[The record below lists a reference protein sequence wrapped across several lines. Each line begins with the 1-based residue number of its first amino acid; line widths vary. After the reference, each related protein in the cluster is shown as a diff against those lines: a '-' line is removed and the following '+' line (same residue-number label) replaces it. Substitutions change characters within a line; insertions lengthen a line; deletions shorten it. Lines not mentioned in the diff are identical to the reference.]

1 LARSCAAV
9 SSFAT
14 LPAMPSKSE
23 KHFSK
28 GSQLPLGIQHD
39 EQTTAFICRGIFS
52 LNYLNQHF
60 AKAEGFPTLDEA
72 RPIHEK
78 LKARW
83 LEDYDGL
90 CKRKE
95 AYTRTQFL
103 DPLLVELGWTFIP
116 EQDLPSKGVTRK
128 RPDYCLFLDGETRQR
143 AAKETETADVFREAI
158 TVLEAKKVQHSLDEI
173 SDSETPGWF
182 PSQQVQDYLRNAK
195 DKTGGRYF
203 NWAILTNGNE
213 WRLYCEQAPND
224 AFFAFHL
231 ADRENFCSLEE
242 FRLFLAL
249 FRPQSFELDEVRRCL
264 LDKLREESLDR
275 QTQLESNLRKRIF
288 DVLEDLATGFRDYPD
303 NKITKDDFAALYDTS
318 LIFLYRL
325 LFVLYAESRG
335 LLPVKPSGYGS
346 SKIYREKFSLVRFVK
361 MLRDKN
367 EFPSEAF
374 TNLYDDLQKLFRLI
388 NGDKPEQNEECKV
401 TRYNGGLF
409 NPQLHPKIE
418 KWQVS
423 DRALANVLRQLI
435 FAQPPARSSARQ
447 QQISTDETIDYG
459 LLEVRQLGDIY
470 EGLLGAILEVNDKG
484 RLELRNANGENHR
497 HGIFYTPDWVVRYF
511 IREALQSL
519 IDEIEEQPE
528 VEAALKARSD
538 EKKRD
543 NSFALAVLRLNLV
556 DPAMGSGH
564 FLVRA
569 TEWLAEQIV
578 YHPTTRTM
586 TEKIIATGD
595 KRRSREDIQ
604 KDKRIPVPP
613 GASQEQAEIA
623 YWRRRVVEAC
633 IYGVDVNPLAV
644 ELAKLSLWLTCIAA
658 DEPLNFLDHHLRTG
672 NSLLWANPDEMRHL
686 PISTDAEKKQITFN
700 IGAKLSAAVK
710 AVIAENHAIEET
722 ASTEMELVKKKETRW
737 KTVREKLRPFLY
749 FADVWL
755 AALDGLP
762 VNELNYQMLARAELE
777 PDELDNKE
785 KSDAKKLRESLAAD
799 IKTKREDLNPFHW
812 RLEFPDVFFE
822 TDGRPLAEAA
832 CGFDAVLG
840 NPPYISTHTSS
851 AESWRDAL
859 EKRAGYL
866 EDLYVHFADL
876 GFQLL
881 RPGGRFGFIVSDTF
895 FTLASKLRMREMLQ
909 AHGLDIIGQCD
920 PFDATVD
927 AAIFVACKAT
937 PNFPAKGTETL
948 FVQARPRKVA
958 NEKPTKPEKD
968 LPTLKSTRE
977 LAFSGSTKLAGD
989 AGEVQHGEHGC
1000 LRFHR
1005 VPSALWRDAHKQ
1017 VFFEPRPGTL
1027 RLFEKFNAPVKKL
1040 VGEWWNKIETSQ
1052 KFADNH
1058 DEISAYHKTLKPGDV
1073 TLVGLIAEGGQGMR
1087 TANNARFLG
1096 YLQGTPPAEK
1106 IKASREEWTKCW
1118 LADAEIKTAF
1128 LALLAQNGGD
1138 AAKPT
1143 RNVAAWEAC
1152 VEPLKEKFSL
1162 VKLGFTK
1169 SDLYR
1174 VVLPDLIAK
1183 PDDFQ
1188 FAWQSRKADLLKRWR
1203 TEAALKEFWEGDLG
1217 MNFDAKKLDKLRT
1230 QKEISDAEFCELC
1243 QALQSWVKENRKPW
1257 KLLALR
1263 SAENY
1268 DDPADAP
1275 RVATIYNGLYGRAQ
1289 FVPFRKG
1296 DPEGNRW
1303 QDNEPLFIEWSQAN
1317 AVWLFENSGRP
1328 EPKMPV
1334 IRNAH
1339 LYFTR
1344 GVTYTLLG
1352 NHVALKSKFQEPCVF
1367 DAGASRLTPMIAS
1380 ISSESLLAIFNSD
1393 VFSFYLKKFLKNT
1406 AAFEISDVR
1415 MMPLV
1420 MPTRGQEKRLKELAE
1435 RAMEAKRHIFAGATP
1450 PNPLAAFVRGLSEEL
1465 AAKAPAYLNPS
1476 AQLKLLHTAA
1486 DCLAVIELAVNYEAE
1501 KLYGVEGLG
1510 PFDEF

>member
-1 LARSCAAV
+1 
-9 SSFAT
+9 
-14 LPAMPSKSE
+14 MPHKR
-23 KHFSK
+23 K
-28 GSQLPLGIQHD
+28 GSSAANSQLSLGIQEI
-39 EQTTAFICRGIFS
+39 EQSAAFVCRGIFS
-52 LNYLNQHF
+52 ANYLNQHF
-60 AKAEGFPTLDEA
+60 ATSEGFPTLEEV
-72 RPIHEK
+72 RPAYER
-78 LKARW
+78 LRNRW
-83 LEDYDGL
+83 REDYDGL
-90 CKRKE
+90 RKRNE

-103 DPLLVELGWTFIP
+103 DGLLKEIGWAFIP
-116 EQDLPSKGVTRK
+116 EQDLPAKGRSRK
-128 RPDYCLFLDGETRQR
+128 HPDYCLFLDGEARQR
-143 AAKETETADVFREAI
+143 AAKHSDTADVFREAA
-158 TVLEAKKVQHSLDEI
+158 TVLEAKRVQHSLDEV

-195 DKTGGRYF
+195 DRTGQRYF

-224 AFFAFHL
+224 AYFAFHL
-231 ADRENFCSLEE
+231 AHKEVFCSPED
-242 FRLFLAL
+242 FRFFIAL
-249 FRPQSFELDEVRRCL
+249 FRPQSFAPDKERRCL
-264 LDKLREESLDR
+264 QDRLREESLER
-275 QTQLESNLRKRIF
+275 QTQIESNLRKRIF
-288 DVLEDLATGFRDYPD
+288 DVLEDLANGFRDYSA
-303 NKITKDDFAALYDTS
+303 NEISKKDFPALYETS

-335 LLPVKPSGYGS
+335 LLPVKPVVYGA
-346 SKIYREKFSLVRFVK
+346 SKLYREKFSLARLVDP
-361 MLRDKN
+361 LRDPN
-367 EFPSEAF
+367 SFPSKAF
-374 TNLYDDLQKLFRLI
+374 TELYGDLLKLFRLI

-423 DRALANVLRQLI
+423 DKALGDVLRQLI
-435 FAQPPARSSARQ
+435 FAQPPARSSSRQ
-447 QQISTDETIDYG
+447 QQLSTEETIDYG

-470 EGLLGAILEVNDKG
+470 EGLLGAVLEVNDKE

-511 IREALQSL
+511 IREALQPL
-519 IDEIEEQPE
+519 IDKIEAAPE
-528 VEAALKARSD
+528 VQAARNAKSD
-538 EKKRD
+538 EKKRN
-543 NSFALAVLRLNLV
+543 NSFAFGVLRLNLV

-569 TEWLAEQIV
+569 TEWLADQIV

-586 TEKIIATGD
+586 TEKIIATADG
-595 KRRSREDIQ
+595 RRSREDIQ
-604 KDKRIPVPP
+604 KDQRIPVSP

-633 IYGVDVNPLAV
+633 IYGVDVNPLAA

-672 NSLLWANPDEMRHL
+672 NSLLWANPAEMRHL
-686 PISTDAEKKQITFN
+686 PISSEAERKQITFDL
-700 IGAKLSAAVK
+700 GEKLSEAVK
-710 AVIAENHAIEET
+710 AVIAENHEIEET
-722 ASTEMELVKKKETRW
+722 ASTEMELVKRKETRW
-737 KTVREKLRPFLY
+737 KAVREKLRPFLY

-762 VNELNYQMLARAELE
+762 INELNYQMLARAELE
-777 PDELDNKE
+777 PGELDNKE
-785 KSDAKKLRESLAAD
+785 KADAKKLRESLAAD
-799 IKTKREDLNPFHW
+799 FRKKCEALNPFHW

-822 TDGRPLAEAA
+822 TDGKPRPEAS
-832 CGFDAVLG
+832 CGFDVVLG

-866 EDLYVHFADL
+866 EDLYVHFTDL

-895 FTLASKLRMREMLQ
+895 FTLASKLRMRVMLQ
-909 AHGLDIIGQCD
+909 THGLNILGQCD

-937 PNFPAKGTETL
+937 PNFPANCNETL

-968 LPTLKSTRE
+968 LPTLKSIGE
-977 LAFSGSTKLAGD
+977 LKFSDSTKLSGD

-1005 VPSALWRDAHKQ
+1005 APSVLWRDAHKR

-1027 RLFEKFNAPVKKL
+1027 RLFEKFNEPVKKL
-1040 VGEWWNKIETSQ
+1040 VGEWWEKIETSQ

-1058 DEISAYHKTLKPGDV
+1058 DEITAYHKTLKPGDV
-1073 TLVGLIAEGGQGMR
+1073 TIVGLIAEGGQGMR

-1096 YLQGTPPAEK
+1096 YLQGTPQAEE
-1106 IKASREEWTKCW
+1106 IKCRREEWTKRW
-1118 LADAEIKTAF
+1118 LADGEIKPVF
-1128 LALLAQNGGD
+1128 LGLLAKSGGV

-1143 RNVAAWEAC
+1143 RDVAAWDAC
-1152 VEPLKEKFSL
+1152 VESLREQFSL
-1162 VKLGFTK
+1162 VKLGFGK

-1174 VVLPDLIAK
+1174 VVLQDLVAK

-1188 FAWQSRKADLLKRWR
+1188 FAWQSRKAELLKHWR
-1203 TEAALKEFWEGDLG
+1203 TEATLKDFWEGDLG
-1217 MNFDAKKLDKLRT
+1217 LNFDKAKLEQLRKRADVSDK
-1230 QKEISDAEFCELC
+1230 EFCELC
-1243 QALQSWVKENRKPW
+1243 QELQTWVKEKRKPC
-1257 KLLALR
+1257 KALALR

-1275 RVATIYNGLYGRAQ
+1275 RIATIYNGLYGRAQ

-1303 QDNEPLFIEWSQAN
+1303 IDNEALFVDWSRAS
-1317 AVWLFENSGRP
+1317 VDWLSTVP
-1328 EPKMPV
+1328 EARWQGHKMFLT
-1334 IRNAH
+1334 A
-1339 LYFTR
+1339 
-1344 GVTYTLLG
+1344 GVTWSLHA
-1352 NHVALKSKFQEPCVF
+1352 NHVAVKSRYQQPCIF
-1367 DAGASRLTPMIAS
+1367 DASGSRLTPLAALMDA
-1380 ISSESLLAIFNSD
+1380 EVFLAILNSD
-1393 VFSFYLKKFLKNT
+1393 VFSFFLKKFIKHNQDV
-1406 AAFEISDVR
+1406 EINDLR

-1420 MPTRGQEKRLKELAE
+1420 MPTRRQAKRLKELAE
-1435 RAMEAKRHIFAGATP
+1435 QAMEAKRLTFAGATP
-1450 PNPLAAFVRGLSEEL
+1450 PNEVVAAVRGLSDEL
-1465 AAKAPAYLNPS
+1465 AAKAPAYLRPS
-1476 AQLKLLHTAA
+1476 VQLKLIDTAA
-1486 DCLAVIELAVNYEAE
+1486 DCLAVIELAVNWEAE

>member
-1 LARSCAAV
+1 MSSKKSRASAQLSLA
-9 SSFAT
+9 
-14 LPAMPSKSE
+14 
-23 KHFSK
+23 
-28 GSQLPLGIQHD
+28 IQHD
-39 EQTTAFICRGIFS
+39 EQSASVVCRSIFS
-52 LNYLNQHF
+52 LNYLKEHF
-60 AKAEGFPTLDEA
+60 AKSEGFPTTEDA
-72 RPIHEK
+72 RPIYER
-78 LKARW
+78 LKKRW
-83 LEDYDGL
+83 LEDYVGL
-90 CKRKE
+90 SKRKE

-103 DPLLVELGWTFIP
+103 DPLLNEIGWTFIP

-128 RPDYCLFLDGETRQR
+128 RPDYCCFLNDETRQR
-143 AAKETETADVFREAI
+143 AAKESDTADVFREAA
-158 TVLEAKKVQHSLDEI
+158 TVLEAKKAQHSLDEI
-173 SDSETPGWF
+173 SEEETPGWF
-182 PSQQVQDYLRNAK
+182 PSQQVQNYLHNAK
-195 DKTGGRYF
+195 DKTGQRYF

-213 WRLYCEQAPND
+213 WRLYCEQAPTD
-224 AFFAFHL
+224 ACFAFHL
-231 ADRENFCSLEE
+231 AHGEEFCSLED
-242 FRLFLAL
+242 FRLFVAL
-249 FRPQSFELDEVRRCL
+249 FRPQSFEPDEEQRCL
-264 LDKLREESLDR
+264 LDKIREESLTR
-275 QTQLESNLRKRIF
+275 QAELESNLRKRIF
-288 DVLEDLATGFRDYPD
+288 DVLEDLANGFRDYSA
-303 NKITKDDFAALYDTS
+303 NEIAKKDFPALYDNS

-325 LFVLYAESRG
+325 LFGLYAESRG

-346 SKIYREKFSLVRFVK
+346 SKIYREKFSLARLVK
-361 MLRDKN
+361 TLREKN
-367 EFPSEAF
+367 SFSSEAF
-374 TNLYDDLQKLFRLI
+374 TELYDDLIKLFRLI
-388 NGDKPEQNEECKV
+388 NGDKPGQNEECKV

-409 NPQLHPKIE
+409 NPQLHPRIE
-418 KWQVS
+418 QWRVS
-423 DRALANVLRQLI
+423 DNALANVLRQLI

-511 IREALQSL
+511 IREALQPL
-519 IDEIEEQPE
+519 IDEIEKQSE
-528 VEAALKARSD
+528 VQAALNAKSD
-538 EKKRD
+538 EKKRN
-543 NSFALAVLRLNLV
+543 NSFALAVLRLNV
-556 DPAMGSGH
+556 CDPAMGSGH
-564 FLVRA
+564 FVVRT
-569 TEWLAEQIV
+569 TEWLADQIV

-586 TEKIIATGD
+586 TEKIVVIGD
-595 KRRSREDIQ
+595 KRRSRADIL
-604 KDKRIPVPP
+604 KDNRIPVPP

-686 PISTDAEKKQITFN
+686 PVSTEAERKQITFN
-700 IGAKLSAAVK
+700 LGEKLSQAVK

-737 KTVREKLRPFLY
+737 KAVREKLRPFLY

-777 PDELDNKE
+777 PGDLDNKE
-785 KSDAKKLRESLAAD
+785 KADAKKLRESLAAD
-799 IKTKREDLNPFHW
+799 IETKRTALNSFHW
-812 RLEFPDVFFE
+812 RLEFPDVFFQ
-822 TDGRPLAEAA
+822 TDGQPRPEAA
-832 CGFDAVLG
+832 CGFDAFLG

-866 EDLYVHFADL
+866 EDLYVHFTDL

-895 FTLASKLRMREMLQ
+895 FTLASKARMRVMLQ
-909 AHGLDIIGQCD
+909 THGLNIIGQCD

-937 PNFPAKGTETL
+937 PNFPADGKETL

-958 NEKPTKPEKD
+958 NDKPTKPEKD
-968 LPTLKSTRE
+968 LPTLKSIGE
-977 LAFSGSTKLAGD
+977 LKFSDSTKLAGGT
-989 AGEVQHGEHGC
+989 GEVQHGEHGC

-1005 VPSALWRDAHKQ
+1005 VPSALWRDAHKR

-1027 RLFEKFNAPVKKL
+1027 RLFEKFNEPVKEL
-1040 VGEWWNKIETSQ
+1040 VGDWWQKVETSQ

-1058 DEISAYHKTLKPGDV
+1058 ADISAYHKKLKPGDV

-1096 YLQGTPPAEK
+1096 FLQGTPQAEK
-1106 IKASREEWTKCW
+1106 IKASRDGWTKRW
-1118 LADAEIKTAF
+1118 LTDAEIKSVF
-1128 LALLAQNGGD
+1128 LGLLAKNGGD
-1138 AAKPT
+1138 SAKPT
-1143 RNVAAWEAC
+1143 RNVAAWETC

-1174 VVLPDLIAK
+1174 IVLPDLVAA
-1183 PDDFQ
+1183 PDDFK
-1188 FAWQSRKADLLKRWR
+1188 FAWQSRKAELLKHWR
-1203 TEAALKEFWEGDLG
+1203 TKAALKDFWEGDLG
-1217 MNFDAKKLDKLRT
+1217 MNFDRKKLDNLRT

-1243 QALQSWVKENRKPW
+1243 QELQAWVKEKRKPW
-1257 KLLALR
+1257 KLLGLR

-1268 DDPADAP
+1268 DDSADAP
-1275 RVATIYNGLYGRAQ
+1275 RIATIYNGLYGHSQ

-1303 QDNEPLFIEWSQAN
+1303 IDNEPLFIHWSTAN
-1317 AVWLFENSGRP
+1317 AIWLFENSGRP
-1328 EPKMPV
+1328 ESRMPV

-1339 LYFTR
+1339 LYFTS
-1344 GVTYTLLG
+1344 GVTWSLHA
-1352 NHVALKSKFQEPCVF
+1352 NHVAVKARFQQPCVF
-1367 DAGASRLTPMIAS
+1367 DASGSRLTPFK
-1380 ISSESLLAIFNSD
+1380 SLMTAEAFLAILNSD
-1393 VFSFYLKKFLKNT
+1393 VFSFFLKKFIKHNQDV
-1406 AAFEISDVR
+1406 EINDVR

-1435 RAMEAKRHIFAGATP
+1435 RAMEAKRLRFAGATP
-1450 PNPLAAFVRGLSEEL
+1450 PNELVAAVRGLSDEL
-1465 AAKAPAYLNPS
+1465 AAKAPAYLRPS

-1486 DCLAVIELAVNYEAE
+1486 DCLAAIELAVNWEAE

>member
-1 LARSCAAV
+1 
-9 SSFAT
+9 
-14 LPAMPSKSE
+14 MPSKSE

-39 EQTTAFICRGIFS
+39 EQTTAFVCRGIFS

-60 AKAEGFPTLDEA
+60 AKSEGFPTLDEA
-72 RPIHEK
+72 RPIYEK

-103 DPLLVELGWTFIP
+103 DPLLIELGWTFIP

-224 AFFAFHL
+224 ACFAFHL
-231 ADRENFCSLEE
+231 ADREKFCSLEE
-242 FRLFLAL
+242 FCLFLAL

-288 DVLEDLATGFRDYPD
+288 DVLEDLANGFRDYPD

-423 DRALANVLRQLI
+423 DKALANVLRQLI

-511 IREALQSL
+511 IREALQPL

-700 IGAKLSAAVK
+700 IGAKLSEAVK

-762 VNELNYQMLARAELE
+762 VNELNYQMLARVELE
-777 PDELDNKE
+777 PGELNNQE
-785 KSDAKKLRESLAAD
+785 KVDAKKLRESLAAD
-799 IKTKREDLNPFHW
+799 IETKREDLNPFHW

-822 TDGRPLAEAA
+822 TDGQPLAEAA

-866 EDLYVHFADL
+866 EDLYVHFTDL

-909 AHGLDIIGQCD
+909 THGLDILGQCD

-968 LPTLKSTRE
+968 LPTLKSIGE

-989 AGEVQHGEHGC
+989 VGEVQHGEHGC

-1005 VPSALWRDAHKQ
+1005 VPSALWRGAHKQ

-1040 VGEWWNKIETSQ
+1040 VAECWNKIETSQ

-1096 YLQGTPPAEK
+1096 YLHGTEQAEE
-1106 IKASREEWTKCW
+1106 IKASREEWTKRW
-1118 LADAEIKTAF
+1118 LADAEIKPAF
-1128 LALLAQNGGD
+1128 LGLLVKNGGD
-1138 AAKPT
+1138 TAKPT
-1143 RNVAAWEAC
+1143 RDIAAWEAC

-1174 VVLPDLIAK
+1174 VVLPDLVATS
-1183 PDDFQ
+1183 DDFK
-1188 FAWQSRKADLLKRWR
+1188 FAWQSRKAELLKHWR
-1203 TEAALKEFWEGDLG
+1203 TESALKDFWEGDLG
-1217 MNFDAKKLDKLRT
+1217 LNFDKAKLEKLRK
-1230 QKEISDAEFCELC
+1230 QADVSDKEFCELC
-1243 QALQSWVKENRKPW
+1243 QELQTWVNEKRKSWKA
-1257 KLLALR
+1257 LALR
-1263 SAENY
+1263 SSENY

-1275 RVATIYNGLYGRAQ
+1275 RVATIYNGLYGRVQ

-1303 QDNEPLFIEWSQAN
+1303 IDNEPLFVDWSRA
-1317 AVWLFENSGRP
+1317 AVNWLSQSP
-1328 EPKMPV
+1328 EARWQGHKMF
-1334 IRNAH
+1334 
-1339 LYFTR
+1339 FTA
-1344 GVTYTLLG
+1344 GVTWSLHA
-1352 NHVALKSKFQEPCVF
+1352 NHVAVKSRFQQPCVF
-1367 DAGASRLTPMIAS
+1367 DASSSRLTPKAS
-1380 ISSESLLAIFNSD
+1380 VIEPLAFLALLNSD
-1393 VFSFYLKKFLKNT
+1393 VFSFYLKKFIKHNQDV
-1406 AAFEISDVR
+1406 EINDLR
-1415 MMPLV
+1415 MMPLA

-1435 RAMEAKRHIFAGATP
+1435 RAMEAKRLTFAGATP
-1450 PNPLAAFVRGLSEEL
+1450 PNELAAAVRSLSDEL
-1465 AAKAPAYLNPS
+1465 AAKAPAYLRPS

-1486 DCLAVIELAVNYEAE
+1486 DCLSAIELAVNWEAE